1 MRKNWK
7 RLLSLIMTSL
17 MIFGATGF
25 VPAEYVSADSGETIK
40 VTMHFDCSSL
50 GTAEA
55 LENVEFD
62 PHMADITVEIAKN
75 GTVWDAVQEAAEKNP
90 GTIAKDEINKYIYSA
105 YGLGNALSGVADKL
119 GFVDVPTSPY
129 NYAGAG
135 WIFSVNGQ
143 QSISGAADH
152 VLTDDS
158 DIDFRYQLAYKE
170 GGAYDWDFVDAYR
183 ELENTLQKVETI
195 DRSSFT
201 EAQLSAVDEAK
212 EQAKRV
218 KAEIDEE
225 SEGFWASY
233 FINKGTSLWGPQ
245 SPTQNMIDA
254 AENLSYAIDKKV
266 SPQEIVIED
275 TGKVYVGKRSKI
287 SYEVKPEGASQ
298 EVIYEVIETGGKAEV
313 SEDGY
318 ITGIK
323 QGKVLVRLISKE
335 KSSLSSSKI
344 ITVEAVPE
352 SIKTADEI
360 YDETAS
366 YISSHLTPDY
376 DDWYVVGLARS
387 GNMTDQQKTEYYKK
401 TVKYL
406 EQNENDRMYAT
417 DYARIII
424 GLTAAGWDV
433 TDVDGRNLLEP
444 LSDMEFATQ
453 SGINAAAYTLIAY
466 DTHGYDIPQAT
477 ARKIQTTREGLIE
490 YLLEKQKA
498 TGGWNWDDMSSDA
511 DVDMTAMVLQALA
524 PYCTSDEDVEEAC
537 NKAVT
542 VLSAKQADNGTYV
555 SWGVESASSIAE
567 VIAALTSLGIDPDN
581 DSRFVKEGNSLIDG
595 LNSLAA
601 EGGGY
606 VYGESSSAN
615 DYSTKQGYYGM
626 VSYYRYLAGE
636 NSLYNMTD
644 VDIKE
649 NPVIT
654 DDTGSGEGSG
664 DNTDQN
670 TGVQDSDADK
680 NTASEPQSGKDGSAA
695 TGDDFDPGLWGALAM
710 TSLAAAAAAAAVKRH
725 RFR

>member
-1 MRKNWK
+1 MRKSWK
-7 RLLSLIMTSL
+7 RLLALIITSV
-17 MIFGATGF
+17 MVFGAGGF
-25 VPAEYVSADSGETIK
+25 ASAEYVSADGVEAVK
-40 VTMHFDCSSL
+40 VTLHFDCSSL
-50 GTAEA
+50 GTEEA
-55 LENVEFD
+55 LKSVDID
-62 PHMADITVEIAKN
+62 PDMADITVYISRN
-75 GTVWDAVQEAAEKNP
+75 GTVWDAIQKAAEEKQ
-90 GTIAKDEINKYIYSA
+90 GVIVKDDANKYISSA
-105 YGLGNALSGVADKL
+105 YGLGNGLSGAADKL
-119 GFVDVPTSPY
+119 GFDDVPTSPY
-129 NYAGAG
+129 NYTWAG

-152 VLTDDS
+152 VLTENS
-158 DIDFRYQLAYKE
+158 DIEFRYQLAYKE

-183 ELENTLQKVETI
+183 DLEDVLQETETI
-195 DRSSFT
+195 DKSGFT
-201 EAQLSAVDEAK
+201 ESQLSAVTAAK
-212 EQAKRV
+212 EQAERV

-225 SEGFWASY
+225 SGGFWASY
-233 FINKGTSLWGPQ
+233 FIDKGTSLWGPG
-245 SPTQNMIDA
+245 SPTQNMIDV
-254 AENLSYAIDKKV
+254 AEKLSYAIDKKIF
-266 SPQEIVIED
+266 PQEIVIED
-275 TGKVYVGKRSKI
+275 PGKIYVGKKAKI

-298 EVIYEVIETGGKAEV
+298 EVTYEVIETGGEAEI

-318 ITGIK
+318 ITGK
-323 QGKVLVRLISKE
+323 KTGKVTIRLISRE
-335 KSSLSSSKI
+335 NSSVSCSKV
-344 ITVEAVPE
+344 ITVEDLPK
-352 SIKTADEI
+352 SIKKADDI
-360 YDETAS
+360 YDETTS
-366 YISSHLTPDY
+366 YISSHLAPDY

-490 YLLEKQKA
+490 YILEKQKA

-664 DNTDQN
+664 DNTDQD
-670 TGVQDSDADK
+670 TGARGSDADK
-680 NTASEPQSGKDGSAA
+680 NTASESQSGKDGSAA

-710 TSLAAAAAAAAVKRH
+710 ISLAAAAAAAAVKRH